1 MRAIATLFCFLFFG
15 LLAQAQRFN
24 GYIQSD
30 YSGILSAQ
38 IQPAAI
44 ANNPYKYDLNILH
57 GNFYVV
63 NNIAYTRKNNEGNT
77 GLARYLDSGT
87 RYANGDVTFGG
98 LSGLLSLKNRDAIGW
113 HIQMRGALTG
123 DDITPEFITQV
134 GRFQTNNF
142 ANNTVSNQRGD
153 ASFGFWSEF
162 GLTYATVL
170 SDNGYTRWKAGA
182 TLKFVNP
189 LGNVWVEM
197 DDLDYS
203 TDQDGYATITNMQM
217 QVGYSS
223 NMDSF
228 EQFDGTDPFSIPNG
242 TGFRPALDFGI
253 TYESVSYRDDPK
265 TKQGTSYYA
274 DIQYEHRLSFSIT
287 DFGKMNF
294 SQGSASFQVLGVL
307 PGQATTISMDSLL
320 TGIGSVREFRDSL
333 STIAQVIDKR
343 GDYTVSLPTAFNAS
357 YDYNMNNNWYFSIS
371 TQIDLSSFMKA
382 DYRLAYSNSVTLM
395 PRYEVGEYGLYA
407 PFYYNFDGDTEFGLA
422 ARYGPVTIG
431 TQSIGSLLNSEKDSM
446 GFFFSISINK
456 LKANSEKPYCFG
468 GKKTGSAYVRQERT
482 PLYKRKKFLFF

>member
-1 MRAIATLFCFLFFG
+1 MRVFATLFFLLSLTF
-15 LLAQAQRFN
+15 LAHAQRFN

-30 YSGILSAQ
+30 YSGVLSAQ

-44 ANNPYKYDLNILH
+44 ANSPYKYDFNLLH
-57 GNFYVV
+57 GNFYAT
-63 NNIAYTRKNNEGNT
+63 NNIAHTGTTPEGNL
-77 GLARYLDSGT
+77 GFARYLDNGM
-87 RYANGDVTFGG
+87 RYANGDITFGG
-98 LSGLLSLKNRDAIGW
+98 LSGLLSLKSRDAVGW

-134 GRFQTNNF
+134 GRLQSNNF
-142 ANNTVSNQRGD
+142 ANNTVSNQQGD
-153 ASFGFWSEF
+153 AAFGFWSEF

-189 LGNVWVEM
+189 LGNVWVGM
-197 DDLDYS
+197 NDLDYS
-203 TDQDGYATITNMQM
+203 TDQNGFATITNMQM

-228 EQFDGTDPFSIPNG
+228 EQFDGSDPFSMPNG
-242 TGFRPALDFGI
+242 TGFRPAFDFGV

-265 TKQGTSYYA
+265 TKKGTSYYA
-274 DIQYEHRLSFSIT
+274 DILYDHRLSFSVT
-287 DFGKMNF
+287 DFGKMRL
-294 SQGSASFQVLGVL
+294 SQGSASFQVLDVL
-307 PGQATTISMDSLL
+307 PGQATAVDLDSLL
-320 TGIGSVREFRDSL
+320 TGIESVREFRDSL
-333 STIAQVIDKR
+333 ATISQVVDKL
-343 GDYTVSLPTAFNAS
+343 GDYTVSLPTAFNVS
-357 YDYNMNNNWYFSIS
+357 YDYNMNNNWYFSAS
-371 TQIDLSSFMKA
+371 AQIDLSALMNA
-382 DYRLAYSNSVTLM
+382 DYQLAYSNSITLM
-395 PRYEVGEYGLYA
+395 PRYEVGTYGFYA
-407 PFYYNFDGDTEFGLA
+407 PIYYNFDGDTELGLA
-422 ARYGPVTIG
+422 ARYGPVTLG
-431 TQSIGSLLNSEKDSM
+431 TQSIGSLLSSERDSM